1 MRSKIWR
8 WSLIQNINSA
18 YSRAIMEHPHEGII
32 TKLLKKK
39 NELLNIHLSG
49 KFDYGLNPDKV
60 LKRDVTT

>member
-1 MRSKIWR
+1 
-8 WSLIQNINSA
+8 
-18 YSRAIMEHPHEGII
+18 MEHLHEGII